1 MESSN
6 SRNAIDRRLVTAG
19 AALAGLAVAL
29 GAFGAHALQS
39 RVGADALGWWRTAV
53 EYQMWH
59 ALAVLA
65 LGLSGLRRA
74 KLPAWLFVAGSGVF
88 SATLYAMALGAPR
101 WLGAITPLGGLT
113 LIAGWIALGVNVAR
127 SKP

>member
-6 SRNAIDRRLVTAG
+6 SRNPVDRRLVTAG
-19 AALAGLAVAL
+19 AILGGLGVAL

-59 ALAVLA
+59 ALAVIA
-65 LGLSGLRRA
+65 LGLSGLRWTRV
-74 KLPAWLFVAGSGVF
+74 PAWLFVAGSVAF
-88 SATLYAMALGAPR
+88 SGTLYAMALGAPR
-101 WLGAITPLGGLT
+101 WFGAITPLGGLT
-113 LIAGWIALGVNVAR
+113 TIGGWLLLAVRAASLR
-127 SKP
+127 P